1 MSSLTAKD
9 LMTVDVV
16 TVPPETPVAVVARLL
31 SQRGLSAVPVQ
42 GADGQVMGIVTE
54 ADLIRRLAGEED
66 APEGWFSA
74 LFSDPAQLAERF
86 SRTHGH
92 TASDIMTDHVVSV
105 TEDATAAQIAKLLE
119 AKHIRRVVVLSNGR
133 LRGMVS
139 RSDLLR
145 AIVSPPPADGDLSDD
160 RVRRAVLAAMRR
172 EPWADTFYTL
182 VEVRHGVVCFHGFY
196 KTEAVRHGL
205 RVLAEGVPGVK
216 QVVDETRPMPN
227 YLFAAA

>member
-1 MSSLTAKD
+1 MSLLTAKD

-31 SQRGLSAVPVQ
+31 SQRGLSAVPIQ
-42 GADGQVMGIVTE
+42 GPDGRLLGIVTE
-54 ADLIRRLAGEED
+54 SDLIRRLAGEED
-66 APEGWFSA
+66 APQGWFSG
-74 LFSDPAQLAERF
+74 LFADPAEMADRYA
-86 SRTHGH
+86 RTHGH
-92 TASDIMTDHVVSV
+92 SAGDIMTRDVVTVS
-105 TEDATAAQIAKLLE
+105 EDTNAAQIAKLLE
-119 AKHIRRVVVLSNGR
+119 EKHIRRVVVLSDGR
-133 LRGMVS
+133 LRGIVS

-145 AIVSPPPADGDLSDD
+145 AIVSPPPAAGDVSDD
-160 RVRRAVLAAMRR
+160 RIRRAVLAAMRR

-182 VEVRHGVVCFHGFY
+182 VEVRNGVVCFHGFY

-216 QVVDETRPMPN
+216 QVVDETQPMPN

>member
-1 MSSLTAKD
+1 MSLLTAKD

-31 SQRGLSAVPVQ
+31 SQRGLSAVPIQ
-42 GADGQVMGIVTE
+42 GPDGRLLGIVTE
-54 ADLIRRLAGEED
+54 SDLIRRLAGEED
-66 APEGWFSA
+66 APQGWFSG
-74 LFSDPAQLAERF
+74 LFADPAELADRYA
-86 SRTHGH
+86 RTHGH
-92 TASDIMTDHVVSV
+92 SAGDIMTRDVVTVS
-105 TEDATAAQIAKLLE
+105 EDTNAAQIAKLLE
-119 AKHIRRVVVLSNGR
+119 EKHIRRVVVLSDGR
-133 LRGMVS
+133 LRGIVS

-145 AIVSPPPADGDLSDD
+145 AIVSPPPAAGDVSDD
-160 RVRRAVLAAMRR
+160 RIRRAVLAAMRR

-182 VEVRHGVVCFHGFY
+182 VEVRNGVVCFHGFY

-216 QVVDETRPMPN
+216 QVVDETQPMPN

>member
-1 MSSLTAKD
+1 MSLLTAKD

-31 SQRGLSAVPVQ
+31 SQRGLSAVPIQ
-42 GADGQVMGIVTE
+42 GPDGRLLGIVTE
-54 ADLIRRLAGEED
+54 SDLIRRLAGEED
-66 APEGWFSA
+66 APQGWFSG
-74 LFSDPAQLAERF
+74 LFADPAELADRYA
-86 SRTHGH
+86 RTHGH
-92 TASDIMTDHVVSV
+92 TAGDIMTRDVVSV
-105 TEDATAAQIAKLLE
+105 TEDANAAQIAKLLE
-119 AKHIRRVVVLSNGR
+119 EKHIRRVVVLSDGR
-133 LRGMVS
+133 LRGIVS

-145 AIVSPPPADGDLSDD
+145 AIVSPPPAAGDVSDD
-160 RVRRAVLAAMRR
+160 RIRRAVLAAMRR

-182 VEVRHGVVCFHGFY
+182 VEVRNGVVCFHGFY

-216 QVVDETRPMPN
+216 QVVDETQPMPN